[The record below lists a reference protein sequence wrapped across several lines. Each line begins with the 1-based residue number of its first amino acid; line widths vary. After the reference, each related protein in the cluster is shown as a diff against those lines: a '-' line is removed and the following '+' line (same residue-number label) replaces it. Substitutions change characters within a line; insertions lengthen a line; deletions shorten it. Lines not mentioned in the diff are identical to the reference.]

1 MLRSFATVG
10 LYTGLSRILGFIRDI
25 LIAQVVGAGPVA
37 DAFFVAFRLPNMFRR
52 LFGEGAFNA
61 AFVPLFARRL
71 EEDGEDAARRF
82 AADAQ
87 AVLFSFL
94 MVLTLVV
101 LATMPWVMLVLA
113 PGFRDS
119 PDQFD
124 LAVALSR
131 ITFPYLVFIA
141 LTALLSGLLN
151 SLGRFAAAAA
161 APVLLNVLFI
171 AALLVLVPDGDAGDG
186 TRAGPERAGYV
197 MAWTVAAAGLAQ
209 FLMLAV
215 AARRAGM
222 FLGPVRPRVTPALK
236 RLWALMVPGLLS
248 AGALQINMVVGT
260 IIATLEAGA
269 VSYLYYA
276 DRVYQLPLGMIG
288 IALGIVLLPALTR
301 KIRSGQDAAALAQL
315 NRGIEAGLFLTLPAA
330 AALMVI
336 PWPIVTVLF
345 ERGLFEAAD
354 GRATALALAVYA
366 AGLPAYVLNKL
377 LQPAFFAREDTM
389 TPFKVSLLMV
399 IANIALSLA
408 LFFQMGFVGLALATS
423 LSAWLGTLVLALFLV
438 RRGFFQPD
446 RRLGSRCLRMAG
458 ASAVMAA
465 GLWAVAQFLH
475 DRFGGPEI
483 ERIAA
488 LAGLVAVGLLLYGLG
503 AFLLRAIEPA
513 ELKAL
518 FRRGPAA

>member
-10 LYTGLSRILGFIRDI
+10 FYTGLSRILGFIRDI

-61 AFVPLFARRL
+61 AFVPLFARSL
-71 EEDGEDAARRF
+71 EEKGEEEARRF
-82 AADAQ
+82 AEEAQ
-87 AVLFSFL
+87 AALFTFL
-94 MVLTLVV
+94 LALTL
-101 LATMPWVMLVLA
+101 LALAAMPWIMLVLA
-113 PGFRDS
+113 PGFQDD
-119 PDQFD
+119 PTQFD
-124 LAVALSR
+124 LAVTLSR

-141 LTALLSGLLN
+141 LAALLSGLLN

-171 AALLVLVPDGDAGDG
+171 AALLVLVPGDAPLTNPQRPGF
-186 TRAGPERAGYV
+186 V
-197 MAWTVAAAGLAQ
+197 MAWTVAVAGVAQ
-209 FLMLAV
+209 FALLAF

-222 FLGPVRPRVTPALK
+222 FLRPVRPRLTPALK

-248 AGALQINMVVGT
+248 AGALQINLVVGT

-301 KIRSGQDAAALAQL
+301 KIGGGQEEAALDQL

-330 AALMVI
+330 AALMAI

-345 ERGLFEAAD
+345 ERGLFDETASQ
-354 GRATALALAVYA
+354 ATALALAVYA

-389 TPFKVSLLMV
+389 TPFKVSLMMV
-399 IANIALSLA
+399 IANIVLSLL
-408 LFFQMGFVGLALATS
+408 LFFRMGFVGLALATT
-423 LSAWLGTLVLALFLV
+423 LSAWLGTLALALLLV
-438 RRGFFQPD
+438 RRKFFQPD
-446 RRLGSRCLRMAG
+446 GRLLSRTFRMIA
-458 ASAVMAA
+458 ASGVMAA
-465 GLWAVAQFLH
+465 GLWAAAEALQ
-475 DRFGGPEI
+475 DRFLQGEI
-483 ERIAA
+483 ARIAA
-488 LAGLVAVGLLLYGLG
+488 LAALVAAGLLLYGLG
-503 AFLLRAIEPA
+503 ALLLGAFKPA

-518 FRRGPAA
+518 FRRKPAA